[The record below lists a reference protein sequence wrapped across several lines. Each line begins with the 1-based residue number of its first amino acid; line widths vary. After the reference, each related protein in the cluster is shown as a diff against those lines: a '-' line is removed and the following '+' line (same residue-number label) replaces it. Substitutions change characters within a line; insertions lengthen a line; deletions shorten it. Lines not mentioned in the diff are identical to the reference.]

1 MITIKKISAR
11 QIFDS
16 NGFPTLAGNLELS
29 NGLTVSASIPSTFS
43 DGQKGALDLRDN
55 NHELFGGYS
64 VNKSVYYINNLISP
78 KLLNVDP
85 RKQKEIDYWLINAD
99 KTENKLILG
108 GNTIL
113 LISVLVAKAGAVVN
127 QLPLYQYLNHLY
139 TIINKAT
146 EIDKV
151 NLPRPIFNLF
161 DGGKHARTVE
171 FQEYYIYFP
180 PNASYLQIFQ
190 QFFVIRERVKEEL
203 ISRDID
209 ISVGTV
215 GGFAPNFSS
224 NVDIFEILVQV
235 INRLNLVNSVD
246 VFLGVD
252 FLADNFFKNEGYQLR
267 EFPNNLP
274 KEKYYQYLIKIL
286 TDYKIIFVEDPF
298 SEFDKD
304 SWKKLYQ
311 KMNDQLYI
319 VADKILFANKNI
331 LKKYF
336 KDIFFNSVVVKPSY
350 LGTITETM
358 ELIDII
364 KKNKLTLVIGS
375 NSGEVNDD
383 FIADFSV
390 AVQADFVKFGALNRG
405 ERVAKYNRLL
415 KIEDEVVKSR

>member
-1 MITIKKISAR
+1 MITIKKINAW

-29 NGLTVSASIPSTFS
+29 NGVSVLASIPSTFS

-55 NHELFGGYS
+55 NNQFFGGYS
-64 VNKSVYYINNLISP
+64 VNKSVYYINNLIGP

-85 RKQKEIDYWLINAD
+85 RKQKEIDYWLISAD
-99 KTENKLILG
+99 KTENKSTLG

-113 LISVLVAKAGAVVN
+113 LISTLVAKAGAAVN
-127 QLPLYQYLNHLY
+127 QLPLYQYLNQLY
-139 TIINKAT
+139 GVINKT
-146 EIDKV
+146 KIDI
-151 NLPRPIFNLF
+151 NNSPRPILNLF
-161 DGGKHARTVE
+161 DGGKHAHTVE
-171 FQEYYIYFP
+171 FQEYYLYFP
-180 PNASYLQIFQ
+180 PNASYLQLFQ
-190 QFFVIRERVKEEL
+190 NFFLIREKVKENL
-203 ISRDID
+203 INLDID
-209 ISVGTV
+209 TSIGTM
-215 GGFAPNFSS
+215 GGFAPNFKS
-224 NVDIFEILVQV
+224 NIDIFEILIQT
-235 INRLNLVNSVD
+235 INQLNLVNSVD

-252 FLADNFFKNEGYQLR
+252 FLADNFFKSEGYQLR
-267 EFPNNLP
+267 EFPNLLS
-274 KEKYYQYLIKIL
+274 KEKYFQYLTKIL
-286 TDYKIIFVEDPF
+286 ADYKIIFVEDPF

-304 SWKKLYQ
+304 SWKRLYQ

-319 VADKILFANKNI
+319 VADKILLDNKNL

-336 KDIFFNSVVVKPSY
+336 KDIFFNTIVVKPSY

-383 FIADFSV
+383 FIVDFSM
-390 AVQADFVKFGALNRG
+390 AVQADFVKFGALARG

>member
-1 MITIKKISAR
+1 MITIRKIYAW

-16 NGFPTLAGNLELS
+16 NGFPTLAGILELS
-29 NGLTVSASIPSTFS
+29 NGGIVSAAIPTTFS
-43 DGQKGALDLRDN
+43 DGQKAALDLRDN
-55 NHELFGGYS
+55 NIQFFGGYS
-64 VNKSVYYINNLISP
+64 VNKSIYYINNLISP

-99 KTENKLILG
+99 KTKNKSILG

-113 LISVLVAKAGAVVN
+113 LISILVAKAGAVVN
-127 QLPLYQYLNHLY
+127 QLPLYHYLNQFY
-139 TIINKAT
+139 QTINKT
-146 EIDKV
+146 KIDFN

-161 DGGKHARTVE
+161 DGGKHAHTVD
-171 FQEYYIYFP
+171 FQEYYLYFP
-180 PNASYLQIFQ
+180 PSTSYLNLFHRL
-190 QFFVIRERVKEEL
+190 FLIRERVKEDL
-203 ISRDID
+203 INLDID
-209 ISVGTV
+209 TSVGTM
-215 GGFAPNFSS
+215 GGFSPNFKS
-224 NVDIFEILVQV
+224 NIDPFEILTQA
-235 INRLNLVNSVD
+235 INELGFANSVD
-246 VFLGVD
+246 VFFGVD
-252 FLADNFFKNEGYQLR
+252 FLADNFFNESGYRLR
-267 EFPNNLP
+267 EFPDFLS
-274 KEKYYQYLIKIL
+274 KDKYYQYLTKIL
-286 TDYKIIFVEDPF
+286 ADYKIIFIEDPF

-304 SWKKLYQ
+304 SWKKMYQ

-319 VADKILFANKNI
+319 VADKILFGNKNL

-336 KDIFFNSVVVKPSY
+336 KDIFFNTIVVKPSY

-390 AVQADFVKFGALNRG
+390 AVQADFIKFGALTRG

>member
-1 MITIKKISAR
+1 MITIKKINAW

-29 NGLTVSASIPSTFS
+29 NRVIVSASIPSTFS
-43 DGQKGALDLRDN
+43 NGQKGALELRDN
-55 NHELFGGYS
+55 NNQLFDGYS

-78 KLLNVDP
+78 KLFNVDP

-99 KTENKLILG
+99 KTENKSILG
-108 GNTIL
+108 GNTTL
-113 LISVLVAKAGAVVN
+113 LVSVLIAKAGAVVN
-127 QLPLYQYLNHLY
+127 QLPLYQYLNQLY
-139 TIINKAT
+139 TTINKT
-146 EIDKV
+146 KV
-151 NLPRPIFNLF
+151 EMMNLPRPVFNLF

-171 FQEYYIYFP
+171 FQEYYVYFP
-180 PNASYLQIFQ
+180 PNASYLQFFQ

-203 ISRDID
+203 INRDID

-215 GGFAPNFSS
+215 GGFAPNFKS
-224 NVDIFEILVQV
+224 NVDVFEILVQV
-235 INRLNLVNSVD
+235 INQLSLANSVD

-267 EFPNNLP
+267 DFPDNLS
-274 KEKYYQYLIKIL
+274 KEKYYQYLLKIL
-286 TDYKIIFVEDPF
+286 ADYKIIFVEDPF

-311 KMNDQLYI
+311 KMSDQLYI

-331 LKKYF
+331 FKKYV
-336 KDIFFNSVVVKPSY
+336 KDIFFNSVLVKPSY

-364 KKNKLTLVIGS
+364 KKNKLTLVVGS

-405 ERVAKYNRLL
+405 ERVSKYNRLL